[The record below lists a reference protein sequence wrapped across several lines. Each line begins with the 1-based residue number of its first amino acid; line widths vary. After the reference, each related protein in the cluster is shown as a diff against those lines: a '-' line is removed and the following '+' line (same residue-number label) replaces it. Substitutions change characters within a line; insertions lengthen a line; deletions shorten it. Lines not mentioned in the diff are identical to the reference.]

1 MARAISTR
9 TTRRTR
15 ASIRTTSPTPFAGA
29 STTGRP
35 TGGSRPSSAGGS
47 PSGGAGARSGGGR
60 RRSRVLELRPDEV
73 VALGP
78 ARARRHLRHEL
89 LRRRVVGTDRGRAR
103 VARRA
108 PAGRPDLLRQDR
120 SLRRDLHGVHVPPAD
135 ADRARRDWLPHRVH
149 RRRADGVSRGDVSP
163 TGHARLDLHAMRVP
177 AARGARTP
185 HALRLVPPCRGARQP
200 HRPVDDRGESVA
212 HVPRLRVGV
221 VFGGRSGEHEVSL
234 ASAASVIAALERRGH
249 TVVPIGIARDG
260 RWVVGGDPLRALAA
274 EARVA
279 LPSDDAAGEVKKALA
294 DRAEAVDSGATA
306 SLARTEPAGGLPAE
320 LRHLDVIVVM
330 LHGPYG
336 EDGTIQGLFELAD
349 LPYVGAG
356 VLASAVGMDKATMK
370 AVFQAHG
377 LPVVEHLV
385 VTRHEWRTAPD
396 RLARRVAETIGFP
409 CFVKPSN
416 LGSSVGISHVRDAG
430 ALPKA
435 LDEAARHGQKLLV
448 ERAVRGREI
457 EVSVLG
463 NNEPV
468 TSLPGE
474 ITYPGDFYDYATKYT
489 EGRARLTVPAP
500 IPPETSRRIRE
511 LAIAAYRA
519 IDCAGMARVD
529 FFLDGDRILV
539 NEINTI
545 PGFTATSGYARTW
558 EASGLGYGELL
569 ERLIE
574 LALERHREKGSW
586 Q

>member
-163 TGHARLDLHAMRVP
+163 TGHARLDLHAKRVP
-177 AARGARTP
+177 AARGGRTP

-279 LPSDDAAGEVKKALA
+279 LPSDDATGEVKKALA
-294 DRAEAVDSGATA
+294 DRAEAVETA
-306 SLARTEPAGGLPAE
+306 SGQSLVRTEPAGSLPPE
-320 LRHLDVIVVM
+320 LRQGLDVVVIM

-356 VLASAVGMDKATMK
+356 VLASAVGMDKVTMK

-377 LPVVEHLV
+377 LPMVEHEV
-385 VTRHEWRTAPD
+385 VMRHEWRAD
-396 RLARRVAETIGFP
+396 RAGVTRRVTETVGFP
-409 CFVKPSN
+409 
-416 LGSSVGISHVRDAG
+416 
-430 ALPKA
+430 
-435 LDEAARHGQKLLV
+435 
-448 ERAVRGREI
+448 
-457 EVSVLG
+457 
-463 NNEPV
+463 
-468 TSLPGE
+468 
-474 ITYPGDFYDYATKYT
+474 
-489 EGRARLTVPAP
+489 
-500 IPPETSRRIRE
+500 
-511 LAIAAYRA
+511 
-519 IDCAGMARVD
+519 
-529 FFLDGDRILV
+529 
-539 NEINTI
+539 
-545 PGFTATSGYARTW
+545 
-558 EASGLGYGELL
+558 
-569 ERLIE
+569 
-574 LALERHREKGSW
+574 
-586 Q
+586 

>member
-15 ASIRTTSPTPFAGA
+15 ASIRTPPPTALPAA

-35 TGGSRPSSAGGS
+35 TGGSRPRSGGGA

-108 PAGRPDLLRQDR
+108 PAGRPDVLRQDR

-177 AARGARTP
+177 AARGGRTP

-249 TVVPIGIARDG
+249 TLVPIGIARDG
-260 RWVVGGDPLRALAA
+260 RWVIGGDPLRALAA
-274 EARVA
+274 EARLG
-279 LPSDDAAGEVKKALA
+279 LPSVDPTDAVKKALTNRA
-294 DRAEAVDSGATA
+294 SVRAEATAGAEPGPSDSASAPDTA
-306 SLARTEPAGGLPAE
+306 LARREASAGLPAE
-320 LRHLDVIVVM
+320 
-330 LHGPYG
+330 
-336 EDGTIQGLFELAD
+336 
-349 LPYVGAG
+349 
-356 VLASAVGMDKATMK
+356 
-370 AVFQAHG
+370 
-377 LPVVEHLV
+377 
-385 VTRHEWRTAPD
+385 
-396 RLARRVAETIGFP
+396 
-409 CFVKPSN
+409 
-416 LGSSVGISHVRDAG
+416 VR
-430 ALPKA
+430 
-435 LDEAARHGQKLLV
+435 
-448 ERAVRGREI
+448 
-457 EVSVLG
+457 
-463 NNEPV
+463 
-468 TSLPGE
+468 
-474 ITYPGDFYDYATKYT
+474 
-489 EGRARLTVPAP
+489 
-500 IPPETSRRIRE
+500 
-511 LAIAAYRA
+511 
-519 IDCAGMARVD
+519 
-529 FFLDGDRILV
+529 
-539 NEINTI
+539 
-545 PGFTATSGYARTW
+545 
-558 EASGLGYGELL
+558 
-569 ERLIE
+569 
-574 LALERHREKGSW
+574 
-586 Q
+586 

>member
-15 ASIRTTSPTPFAGA
+15 ASIRTISPTPFAGA

-108 PAGRPDLLRQDR
+108 PAGRPDVLRQDR

-177 AARGARTP
+177 AARGGRTP

-260 RWVVGGDPLRALAA
+260 RWVVGGDPLR
-274 EARVA
+274 
-279 LPSDDAAGEVKKALA
+279 ALA

-416 LGSSVGISHVRDAG
+416 LGSSVGISHVRDVR

-474 ITYPGDFYDYATKYT
+474 ITYPGDFYDYPTKYT

-545 PGFTATSGYARTW
+545 PGFTATSGYARMW